1 MLNAIFL
8 LIQSILRII
17 RPVLSGGTEIKG
29 NGRMT
34 NDKTIIIVSAEN
46 DYFKTD
52 DKKKNYLQKI
62 FDEAGKPVP
71 EELKNNEQ
79 RMYPK
84 FLRC

>member
-1 MLNAIFL
+1 MKIFVNKTCPD
-8 LIQSILRII
+8 SG
-17 RPVLSGGTEIKG
+17 GGTEIKEATF
-29 NGRMT
+29 T

-52 DKKKNYLQKI
+52 DKHLNYLQKI

-79 RMYPK
+79 RMY
-84 FLRC
+84 